1 MALAVRSRPFRWK
14 CSSLRRIPFLAL
26 EGQFMFTEA
35 ELEFGVNFGIKYRMG
50 RDAEGGED

>member
-1 MALAVRSRPFRWK
+1 MARAVRSRPFRWK

-26 EGQFMFTEA
+26 EGHFRFTEA
-35 ELEFGVNFGIKYRMG
+35 ELDFGVNFGIKYRMG